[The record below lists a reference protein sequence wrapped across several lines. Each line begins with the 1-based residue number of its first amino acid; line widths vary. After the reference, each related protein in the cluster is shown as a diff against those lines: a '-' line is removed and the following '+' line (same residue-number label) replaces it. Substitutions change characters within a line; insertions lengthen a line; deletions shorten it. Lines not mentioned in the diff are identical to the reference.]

1 MKRIALLSTTVALA
15 VAIASSA
22 AFADTGSAVAASS
35 ITDLV
40 ITGIL
45 AAAPGLVLGIWAW
58 FKGHAAQ
65 TEAKWDD
72 EAVAFVEKIA
82 QGVVEKSKS

>member
-1 MKRIALLSTTVALA
+1 MKRITLLSIAAVLA
-15 VAIASSA
+15 VAISSSA
-22 AFADTGSAVAASS
+22 AFADTATTVAASS
-35 ITDLV
+35 ITDLI
-40 ITGIL
+40 ITGVL

-82 QGVVEKSKS
+82 QGVVDKSKS

>member
-82 QGVVEKSKS
+82 QGVVERSKS